1 LLWVGLIVFH
11 ATPASAVPLCLETG
25 ENCAIGERG
34 PNGGVIF
41 YDAGSQ
47 QWWGRFLE
55 AKIGSE
61 RAMGAWG
68 STTSVFGAGATQALQ
83 RRSMAIGMGR
93 ENTRLMREAGSP
105 LVLSMFPADQDW
117 YLPSKDEL
125 DALYN
130 YRVQY
135 LGQPNVMWNALPMW
149 SSSESE
155 AGFAWYQLFQD
166 GTQFTDAQGI
176 RPGLATNKNYMA
188 SPVHVGSDFT
198 SLPMNVIRVRAFPA
212 PSSPPTFNFV
222 TSVRE
227 NRECTTQAI
236 NCLVGDRGPAGGIIV
251 YDAGADM
258 SWGRYLEIA
267 PQSCEVERVAF
278 NSTSSKPALYS
289 TAQERIRAKGI
300 GMGAQNTQFISSKFA
315 GAAKVASDSTCNNY
329 NDWFLPSKDELNET
343 FRQLSHSRKGLQ
355 LTPVGGFDRGYY
367 WTSSDYNGST
377 AWTQY
382 FADGQQF
389 DRVQTLSGNK
399 QPPARPFRVRP
410 MRAFKS
416 GEMRAPVT
424 VAPAQPI
431 EKMILIA
438 CERAT
443 VSGKPGIRCDGTT
456 TGFSSGSTV
465 APYVR
470 FPGETTYTQGSARPE
485 IGADGNFTWS
495 RKTGKKVY
503 VYFASEDGSVTSNR
517 VIVPAS

>member
-1 LLWVGLIVFH
+1 
-11 ATPASAVPLCLETG
+11 
-25 ENCAIGERG
+25 
-34 PNGGVIF
+34 
-41 YDAGSQ
+41 
-47 QWWGRFLE
+47 
-55 AKIGSE
+55 
-61 RAMGAWG
+61 
-68 STTSVFGAGATQALQ
+68 
-83 RRSMAIGMGR
+83 
-93 ENTRLMREAGSP
+93 
-105 LVLSMFPADQDW
+105 
-117 YLPSKDEL
+117 L

-135 LGQPNVMWNALPMW
+135 LGQPNVMWNASPMW

-176 RPGLATNKNYMA
+176 RPGLATNKNYMS

-212 PSSPPTFNFV
+212 PSSSPTFNFV

-258 SWGRYLEIA
+258 SWGRYLEVA

-315 GAAKVASDSTCNNY
+315 GAAKVAADSTCNNY
-329 NDWFLPSKDELNET
+329 TDWFLPSKDELNEA

-355 LTPVGGFDRGYY
+355 VTPVGGFDRGYY

-389 DRVQTLSGNK
+389 DRVQTLSANK
-399 QPPARPFRVRP
+399 QSPYRPLRVRP
-410 MRAFKS
+410 MRAFRS
-416 GEMRAPVT
+416 GE
-424 VAPAQPI
+424 VAPAKPTI
-431 EKMILIA
+431 SIV
-438 CERAT
+438 CFRAT
-443 VSGKPGIRCDGTT
+443 VSGKPGVSCDGVTS
-456 TGFSSGSTV
+456 GFAEGSALLV
-465 APYVR
+465 KFR
-470 FPGETTYTQGSARPE
+470 FPGETTYTQGSVRPTTDAS
-485 IGADGNFTWS
+485 GGFTWS
-495 RKTGKKVY
+495 RKTGRKLY
-503 VYFASEDGSVTSNR
+503 VYFTSSDGSIESNR
-517 VIVPAS
+517 AILAAN

>member
-1 LLWVGLIVFH
+1 MFRGIASTALLWAGLLVFQ
-11 ATPASAVPLCLETG
+11 ATPVRAVPVCLETG

-41 YDAGSQ
+41 YDAGAQ

-68 STTSVFGAGATQALQ
+68 STTSVYGAGATQALQ

-105 LVLSMFPADQDW
+105 LVLSMFPDDQDW

-135 LGQPNVMWNALPMW
+135 LGQPNVMWNASPMW

-176 RPGLATNKNYMA
+176 RPGLATNKNYMS

-212 PSSPPTFNFV
+212 PSSSPTFNFV

-258 SWGRYLEIA
+258 SWGRYLEVA

-315 GAAKVASDSTCNNY
+315 GAAKVAADSTCNNY
-329 NDWFLPSKDELNET
+329 TDWFLPSKDELNEA

-355 LTPVGGFDRGYY
+355 VTPVGGFDRGYY

-389 DRVQTLSGNK
+389 DRVQTLSANK
-399 QPPARPFRVRP
+399 QSPYRPLRVRP
-410 MRAFKS
+410 MRAFRS
-416 GEMRAPVT
+416 GE
-424 VAPAQPI
+424 VAPAKPTI
-431 EKMILIA
+431 SIV
-438 CERAT
+438 CFRAT
-443 VSGKPGIRCDGTT
+443 VSGKPGVSCDGVTS
-456 TGFSSGSTV
+456 GFAEGSALLV
-465 APYVR
+465 KFR
-470 FPGETTYTQGSARPE
+470 FPGETTYTQGSVRPTTDAS
-485 IGADGNFTWS
+485 GGFTWS
-495 RKTGKKVY
+495 RKTGRKLY
-503 VYFASEDGSVTSNR
+503 VYFTSSDGSIESNR
-517 VIVPAS
+517 AIVAAN

>member
-1 LLWVGLIVFH
+1 
-11 ATPASAVPLCLETG
+11 
-25 ENCAIGERG
+25 
-34 PNGGVIF
+34 
-41 YDAGSQ
+41 
-47 QWWGRFLE
+47 
-55 AKIGSE
+55 
-61 RAMGAWG
+61 
-68 STTSVFGAGATQALQ
+68 
-83 RRSMAIGMGR
+83 MGR

-149 SSSESE
+149 SSSDSE

-258 SWGRYLEIA
+258 SWGRYLEVA
-267 PQSCEVERVAF
+267 PQSCEIERVAF
-278 NSTSSKPALYS
+278 NPSDAKPSLYATS
-289 TAQERIRAKGI
+289 QDRVRAKAI
-300 GMGAQNTQFISSKFA
+300 GMGRTNTTLLASKFD
-315 GAAKVASDSTCNNY
+315 GAARVAENATCNNY
-329 NDWFLPSKDELNET
+329 TDWFLPSKDELNEA

-389 DRVQTLSGNK
+389 DRVQTLSKNK
-399 QPPARPFRVRP
+399 QSPFRPLRVRP
-410 MRAFKS
+410 MRAFRT
-416 GEMRAPVT
+416 GE
-424 VAPAQPI
+424 VAPANRTI
-431 EKMILIA
+431 TIT
-438 CERAT
+438 CERTT
-443 VSGKPGIRCDGTT
+443 VSGKPGFQCDGVTS
-456 TGFSSGSTV
+456 GFAAGS
-465 APYVR
+465 AFIPYFR
-470 FPGETTYTQGSARPE
+470 FPGQTDYSQGIVRLTTDGEGS
-485 IGADGNFTWS
+485 FTWS

-503 VYFASEDGSVTSNR
+503 VYVTSSDGEVNSNR
-517 VIVPAS
+517 VTVLAN

>member
-1 LLWVGLIVFH
+1 
-11 ATPASAVPLCLETG
+11 
-25 ENCAIGERG
+25 
-34 PNGGVIF
+34 
-41 YDAGSQ
+41 
-47 QWWGRFLE
+47 
-55 AKIGSE
+55 
-61 RAMGAWG
+61 MGAWG

-258 SWGRYLEIA
+258 SWGRYLEVA
-267 PQSCEVERVAF
+267 PQSCEIERVAF
-278 NSTSSKPALYS
+278 NPSDAKPSLYATS
-289 TAQERIRAKGI
+289 QDRVRAKAI
-300 GMGAQNTQFISSKFA
+300 GMGRTNTTLLASKFD
-315 GAAKVASDSTCNNY
+315 GAARVAENATCNNY
-329 NDWFLPSKDELNET
+329 TDWFLPSKDELNEA

-389 DRVQTLSGNK
+389 DRVQNLSKNK
-399 QPPARPFRVRP
+399 QSPFRPLRVRP
-410 MRAFKS
+410 MRAFRT
-416 GEMRAPVT
+416 GE
-424 VAPAQPI
+424 VAPANRTI
-431 EKMILIA
+431 TIV
-438 CERAT
+438 CFRAT
-443 VSGKPGIRCDGTT
+443 VSGKPGFQCDGVTS
-456 TGFSSGSTV
+456 GFAAGS
-465 APYVR
+465 AFIPYFR
-470 FPGETTYTQGSARPE
+470 FPGQTEYSQGIVRLTTDGEGS
-485 IGADGNFTWS
+485 FTWS

-503 VYFASEDGSVTSNR
+503 VYVTSSDGEVNSNR
-517 VIVPAS
+517 VTVLAN

>member
-1 LLWVGLIVFH
+1 
-11 ATPASAVPLCLETG
+11 
-25 ENCAIGERG
+25 
-34 PNGGVIF
+34 
-41 YDAGSQ
+41 
-47 QWWGRFLE
+47 
-55 AKIGSE
+55 
-61 RAMGAWG
+61 
-68 STTSVFGAGATQALQ
+68 
-83 RRSMAIGMGR
+83 
-93 ENTRLMREAGSP
+93 
-105 LVLSMFPADQDW
+105 
-117 YLPSKDEL
+117 
-125 DALYN
+125 
-130 YRVQY
+130 
-135 LGQPNVMWNALPMW
+135 MWNALPMW

-258 SWGRYLEIA
+258 SWGRYLEVA
-267 PQSCEVERVAF
+267 PQSCEIERVAF
-278 NSTSSKPALYS
+278 NPSDAKPSLYATS
-289 TAQERIRAKGI
+289 QDRVRAKAI
-300 GMGAQNTQFISSKFA
+300 GMGRTNTTLLASKFD
-315 GAAKVASDSTCNNY
+315 GAARVAENATCNNY
-329 NDWFLPSKDELNET
+329 TDWFLPSKDELNEA

-389 DRVQTLSGNK
+389 DRVQNLSKNK
-399 QPPARPFRVRP
+399 QSPFRPLRVRP
-410 MRAFKS
+410 MRAFRT
-416 GEMRAPVT
+416 GE
-424 VAPAQPI
+424 VAPAERTI
-431 EKMILIA
+431 TIT
-438 CERAT
+438 CERTT
-443 VSGKPGIRCDGTT
+443 VSGKPGFQCDGVASGFA
-456 TGFSSGSTV
+456 TGSEFI
-465 APYVR
+465 PYIR
-470 FPGETTYTQGSARPE
+470 FPGETTYTQGSVRPTTDAS
-485 IGADGNFTWS
+485 GSFTWS

-503 VYFASEDGSVTSNR
+503 VYVTSSDGVVRSNR
-517 VIVPAS
+517 AIVPVY

>member
-1 LLWVGLIVFH
+1 
-11 ATPASAVPLCLETG
+11 
-25 ENCAIGERG
+25 
-34 PNGGVIF
+34 
-41 YDAGSQ
+41 
-47 QWWGRFLE
+47 
-55 AKIGSE
+55 
-61 RAMGAWG
+61 
-68 STTSVFGAGATQALQ
+68 
-83 RRSMAIGMGR
+83 MAIGMGR

-258 SWGRYLEIA
+258 SWGRYLEVA
-267 PQSCEVERVAF
+267 PQSCEIERVAF
-278 NSTSSKPALYS
+278 NPSDAKPSLYATS
-289 TAQERIRAKGI
+289 QDRVRAKAI
-300 GMGAQNTQFISSKFA
+300 GMGRTNTTLLASKFD
-315 GAAKVASDSTCNNY
+315 GAARVAENATCNNY
-329 NDWFLPSKDELNET
+329 TDWFLPSKDELNEA

-355 LTPVGGFDRGYY
+355 VTPVGGFDRGYY

-389 DRVQTLSGNK
+389 DRVQTLSKNK
-399 QPPARPFRVRP
+399 QSPFRPLRVRP
-410 MRAFKS
+410 MRAFRT
-416 GEMRAPVT
+416 GE
-424 VAPAQPI
+424 VAPAERTI
-431 EKMILIA
+431 TIT
-438 CERAT
+438 CERTT
-443 VSGKPGIRCDGTT
+443 VSGKPGFQCDGVTS
-456 TGFSSGSTV
+456 GFAAGS
-465 APYVR
+465 AFIPYFR
-470 FPGETTYTQGSARPE
+470 FPGQTDYSQGIVRLTTDGEGS
-485 IGADGNFTWS
+485 FTWS

-503 VYFASEDGSVTSNR
+503 VYVTSSDGEVNSNR
-517 VIVPAS
+517 VTVIAN

>member
-1 LLWVGLIVFH
+1 LLWVGLIVLH

-61 RAMGAWG
+61 QAMGAWG
-68 STTSVFGAGATQALQ
+68 STTSVYGAGVTQALQ

-258 SWGRYLEIA
+258 SWGRYLEVA
-267 PQSCEVERVAF
+267 PQSCEIERVAF
-278 NSTSSKPALYS
+278 NPSDAKPSLYATS
-289 TAQERIRAKGI
+289 QDRVRAKAI
-300 GMGAQNTQFISSKFA
+300 GMGRTNTTLLASKFD
-315 GAAKVASDSTCNNY
+315 GAARVAENATCNNY
-329 NDWFLPSKDELNET
+329 TDWFLPSKDELNEA

-389 DRVQTLSGNK
+389 DRVQNLSKNK
-399 QPPARPFRVRP
+399 QSPFRPLRVRP
-410 MRAFKS
+410 MRAFRT
-416 GEMRAPVT
+416 GE
-424 VAPAQPI
+424 VAPAERTI
-431 EKMILIA
+431 TIT
-438 CERAT
+438 CERTT
-443 VSGKPGIRCDGTT
+443 VSGKPGFQCDGVASGFA
-456 TGFSSGSTV
+456 TGSEFI
-465 APYVR
+465 PYIR
-470 FPGETTYTQGSARPE
+470 FPGETTYTQGSVRPTTDAS
-485 IGADGNFTWS
+485 GSFTWS

-503 VYFASEDGSVTSNR
+503 VYVTSSDGVVRSNR
-517 VIVPAS
+517 AIVPVY